1 MKSGQLV
8 CAAYHCKNVS
18 VKIVYQNKN
27 SDIIDGLHQ
36 SMHTIFGIKCL
47 FYINR
52 TNYVSLV
59 EQALQ

>member
-27 SDIIDGLHQ
+27 NDIID
-36 SMHTIFGIKCL
+36 
-47 FYINR
+47 
-52 TNYVSLV
+52 
-59 EQALQ
+59 